1 MLLAQTLA
9 IGTFV
14 KGRKG
19 SLAKDVRAVYYWVS
33 QRCALALE
41 EIG

>member
-9 IGTFV
+9 IGAFV
-14 KGRKG
+14 KGRKA
-19 SLAKDVRAVYYWVS
+19 SLPKANYYWVS
-33 QRCALALE
+33 QRYALALE

>member
-9 IGTFV
+9 IAPFV
-14 KGRKG
+14 KGQNA
-19 SLAKDVRAVYYWVS
+19 SLPKANYYWLS
-33 QRCALALE
+33 QCYALALE